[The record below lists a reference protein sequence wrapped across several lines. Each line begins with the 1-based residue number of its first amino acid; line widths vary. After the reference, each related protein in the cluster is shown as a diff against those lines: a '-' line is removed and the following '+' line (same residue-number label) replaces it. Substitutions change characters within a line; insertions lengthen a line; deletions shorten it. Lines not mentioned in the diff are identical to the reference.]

1 MKVNKRQWIQACIP
15 LAIGIVFLVWGIV
28 ISESMLTGAGT
39 GVLAVS
45 ITALVSLWKR
55 AKGDEKELDK
65 IRGAKDERMAIVQG
79 KAAMVAVGIFIIAS
93 LATAVALML
102 LDMIVE
108 ATIVMGLFFV
118 VDIAFL
124 VALKYYNKKF

>member
-39 GVLAVS
+39 GMLAVS

-79 KAAMVAVGIFIIAS
+79 KAAMVAMGIFIIAS

-124 VALKYYNKKF
+124 VALKYYNKKI

>member
-1 MKVNKRQWIQACIP
+1 MKVSKRQWIEACIP

-28 ISESMLTGAGT
+28 ISENMLTGAGT
-39 GVLAVS
+39 GMLAVS
-45 ITALVSLWKR
+45 VTALVSLWKR

-79 KAAMVAVGIFIIAS
+79 KAAMVAMGIFIIAS
-93 LATAVALML
+93 LATAFVLML
-102 LDMIVE
+102 LDMIAE

-124 VALKYYNKKF
+124 VALKYYNKKI

>member
-39 GVLAVS
+39 GMLAVS

-79 KAAMVAVGIFIIAS
+79 KAAMVAMGIFIIAS

-108 ATIVMGLFFV
+108 TTIVMGLFFV

-124 VALKYYNKKF
+124 VALKYYNKKI

>member
-124 VALKYYNKKF
+124 VALKYYNKKI

>member
-15 LAIGIVFLVWGIV
+15 HAIGIVFLVWGIV

-39 GVLAVS
+39 GMLAVS

-79 KAAMVAVGIFIIAS
+79 KAAMVAMGIFIIAS

-124 VALKYYNKKF
+124 VALKYYNKKI

>member
-118 VDIAFL
+118 VDVAFL
-124 VALKYYNKKF
+124 VALKFYNKKI

>member
-118 VDIAFL
+118 VDVAFL
-124 VALKYYNKKF
+124 VALKYYNKKI

>member
-39 GVLAVS
+39 GMLAVS

-79 KAAMVAVGIFIIAS
+79 KAAMVAMGIFIIAS

-124 VALKYYNKKF
+124 VALKYYNSKI